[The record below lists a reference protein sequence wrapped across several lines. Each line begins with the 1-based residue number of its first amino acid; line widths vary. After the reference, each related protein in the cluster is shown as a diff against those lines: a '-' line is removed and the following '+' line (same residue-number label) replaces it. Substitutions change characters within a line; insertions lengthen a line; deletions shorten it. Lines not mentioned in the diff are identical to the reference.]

1 MWCWQD
7 QDVIVA
13 NTNEAG
19 SRQRSIKSMC
29 YKSCELLPTM
39 IAAAAFRAQPGS
51 KVQYISLAGTVD
63 CARLQSLQG
72 VHNNT
77 CQSPRTNNTNNE
89 MRPAFQTPGF
99 GSEQYLSFP
108 LLGSRSDT
116 INNAILS
123 AVQLVPH

>member
-1 MWCWQD
+1 
-7 QDVIVA
+7 
-13 NTNEAG
+13 
-19 SRQRSIKSMC
+19 
-29 YKSCELLPTM
+29 M

-51 KVQYISLAGTVD
+51 KVQYIALAGLWTVPD
-63 CARLQSLQG
+63 CRVYKVSTTMHVSLL
-72 VHNNT
+72 T
-77 CQSPRTNNTNNE
+77 SNTNNE

-99 GSEQYLSFP
+99 SSEQYFSFP